1 MCWLI
6 GPHILKPA
14 YDNYQK
20 GLAKDECE
28 SDLSCYESAA
38 SKDFGCDVWQEHE
51 TWTVEECGHQV
62 CEAMQIEMKCSKDEC
77 SSCKATKEYE
87 ATKTEQEKEATKEQS
102 DVSIMKDCMARVES
116 KSARQVLETWLEDNS
131 PNKKAR
137 SK

>member
-1 MCWLI
+1 VLR
-6 GPHILKPA
+6 K
-14 YDNYQK
+14 
-20 GLAKDECE
+20 
-28 SDLSCYESAA
+28 SAA

-62 CEAMQIEMKCSKDEC
+62 CEAIQIEVKCSKDEC

-87 ATKTEQEKEATKEQS
+87 ATKKEQEKEATKEQS
-102 DVSIMKDCMARVES
+102 DVSIMKDCIARIQS